1 MASHLPPN
9 LAKIPR
15 SELIFDQVPIIQPL
29 NRLRTALGGPEKCP
43 ALWIAREDC
52 NSGLAFGGNKV
63 RKLEYVVHEALEQG
77 CDTLVTTGG
86 IQSNHMRQTAA
97 AAGFLGMKAVLVPKD
112 MVTPEDRE
120 RYGQAGNVQ
129 INSILGA
136 ETLPLGTSEERAME
150 HVRSR
155 GGKPYWIPSGASE
168 HPLGGLGYAR
178 WMCQVAEWEAVN
190 GKFFD
195 AIVCTAGGCS
205 TFAGI
210 VVGSKLVAA
219 DEERRKRRLVAIG
232 IFAQSEEVTVE
243 TTLRIAR
250 RTCEQLGLPQDA
262 VEAADFEVDMRFN
275 AGAYGKMDNRT
286 AEAVKLVAGTEG
298 ILLDPVYTGKTMAG
312 LLDKVRSGELRG
324 VENLLFVHTGGQ
336 AAMGAYPQL
345 Q

>member
-1 MASHLPPN
+1 MASSHIPPN
-9 LAKIPR
+9 LAKIHR
-15 SELIFDQVPIIQPL
+15 SQLIFDQPPIIQPL
-29 NRLRTALGGPEKCP
+29 HRLQTALGGPEKCP

-97 AAGFLGMKAVLVPKD
+97 AAGYTGMKAVLVPKD
-112 MVTPEDRE
+112 MVTPENRE

-136 ETLPLGTSEERAME
+136 ETLPLGTSEEEAME

-168 HPLGGLGYAR
+168 HSLGGLGYAR
-178 WMCQVAEWEAVN
+178 WTCQVVEWETTN

-195 AIVCTAGGCS
+195 GIVCTAGGCS

-210 VVGSKLVAA
+210 VVGSKLVA
-219 DEERRKRRLVAIG
+219 EERRKRRLVAVG

-250 RTCEQLGLPQDA
+250 RTCEQLGLPEDT

-275 AGAYGKMDNRT
+275 AGAYGKLDKRT
-286 AEAVKLVAGTEG
+286 AEAVKLVASTEG

-336 AAMGAYPQL
+336 AALGAYPQL

>member
-1 MASHLPPN
+1 MASHIPPN

-15 SELIFDQVPIIQPL
+15 SQLIFDQAPIIQPL

-63 RKLEYVVHEALEQG
+63 RKLEYVVHEALERG

-86 IQSNHMRQTAA
+86 VQSNHMRQTAA
-97 AAGFLGMKAVLVPKD
+97 AARFLGMKAVLVPKD
-112 MVTPEDRE
+112 MVTPEDWE

-129 INSILGA
+129 INSILSA
-136 ETLPLGTSEERAME
+136 ETLPLGTSEEEAME
-150 HVRSR
+150 HVRK
-155 GGKPYWIPSGASE
+155 GAGKPYWIPSGASE
-168 HPLGGLGYAR
+168 HPLGGLGYAM
-178 WMCQVAEWEAVN
+178 WMCQVAEWETAN
-190 GKFFD
+190 EKFFD

-210 VVGSKLVAA
+210 VVGSKLVA
-219 DEERRKRRLVAIG
+219 EERRKRRLVAIG
-232 IFAQSEEVTVE
+232 IFAQSEDVTVE

-250 RTCEQLGLPQDA
+250 RTCEQLGLPQDT
-262 VEAADFEVDMRFN
+262 VEAADFEVDMRYN
-275 AGAYGKMDNRT
+275 AGAYGKLDERT
-286 AEAVKLVAGTEG
+286 AEAVKLVASTEG

-336 AAMGAYPQL
+336 AALGAYPQL